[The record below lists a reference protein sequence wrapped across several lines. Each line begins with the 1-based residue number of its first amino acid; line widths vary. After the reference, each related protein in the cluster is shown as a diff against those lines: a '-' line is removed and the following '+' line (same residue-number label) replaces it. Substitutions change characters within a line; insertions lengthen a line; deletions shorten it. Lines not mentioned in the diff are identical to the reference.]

1 MINLREVMSMTER
14 KVLFTAS
21 TYSHIR
27 SFHLPYL
34 AEFARLGWTV
44 DVACGGTPMEL
55 PGARRVI
62 PVPFEKSMTSPKNL
76 AAVRLLRREIRR
88 EGYELVSCHTALASF
103 FTRLAVKG
111 MGHRPLVACTAHG
124 YLFDGDTPA
133 PKRTVLLGAER
144 LCAPVTDLLMTMN
157 AWDDQL
163 AREKKLGRRI
173 VNIPG
178 MGVDF
183 ARMSAL
189 PQGAG
194 EALRGEYGFGAEHF
208 LLVYAAEFSQRK
220 NQAMLL
226 RTLPALPEQVC
237 LLLPGDGA
245 LRASCMELARTLGV
259 EKRVVFPGHVG
270 DMPRWYAAA
279 DAAVSASRSEG
290 LPFHM
295 MEAMYRGLPVVAS
308 AVKGHTDLIEDGV
321 SGLLYPFVDEAAF
334 AAAVERLLND
344 RKLAAA
350 MGAAGRRAVESRAL
364 PVVLPRVMDAYRQLI
379 DLEQREVPG
388 KIG

>member
-44 DVACGGTPMEL
+44 DVACGGAPMEL

-76 AAVRLLRREIRR
+76 SAARLLRREIRR

-157 AWDDQL
+157 AWDDHL
-163 AREKKLGRRI
+163 AREKRLGRRI

-194 EALRGEYGFGAEHF
+194 EALRGEYGLAG
-208 LLVYAAEFSQRK
+208 STSCWCTPPSSPRG
-220 NQAMLL
+220 
-226 RTLPALPEQVC
+226 RTRPCCCVPCPPCRSRCACSSPGTGFCGPPAWSWPAPWGWRSGWSFPATWGTC
-237 LLLPGDGA
+237 PGG
-245 LRASCMELARTLGV
+245 
-259 EKRVVFPGHVG
+259 
-270 DMPRWYAAA
+270 MPRRTPPSPPAGA
-279 DAAVSASRSEG
+279 RG
-290 LPFHM
+290 CPF
-295 MEAMYRGLPVVAS
+295 
-308 AVKGHTDLIEDGV
+308 T
-321 SGLLYPFVDEAAF
+321 
-334 AAAVERLLND
+334 
-344 RKLAAA
+344 
-350 MGAAGRRAVESRAL
+350 
-364 PVVLPRVMDAYRQLI
+364 
-379 DLEQREVPG
+379 
-388 KIG
+388 